1 MAEPPP
7 REPHDPADDDTV
19 VGGTPADDDTVV
31 GGTPADSG
39 VDETVVRDE
48 WDAEDETSVQ
58 RVEEAEGPPG
68 PRPPKIWP
76 WLLALLVLVLGGLG
90 ALWYFTQ
97 DDEDDAAETTATAAR
112 TSPVP
117 DVVGTTSSEATATL
131 RAAGFDANVVSVP
144 SEAPAGQ
151 VVAQAPSAGEEA
163 AEGSVV
169 RINVARPGEEPATT
183 DTTGTTDTGGT
194 TDTTAT
200 TTTATTTAA
209 TTTAAT
215 TTAPA
220 EPEPATVPDAV
231 GKELADAAEEF
242 GDEGLRVAV
251 QYVPS
256 NEARGAVVAQARPP
270 GTELTRGDTVQ
281 LNVST
286 GADPPAEARV
296 PDVTS
301 LEDGAARDR
310 LEQAGFE
317 VLAIEV
323 DEGDEGTVVSQSPSG
338 GASIPRGSLVLL
350 YVGD

>member
-1 MAEPPP
+1 MTEPPERP
-7 REPHDPADDDTV
+7 PDPD
-19 VGGTPADDDTVV
+19 
-31 GGTPADSG
+31 
-39 VDETVVRDE
+39 DETVIRDE
-48 WDAEDETSVQ
+48 WGPEDETFVQ
-58 RVEEAEGPPG
+58 RVEEEEEPPG

-151 VVAQAPSAGEEA
+151 VVAQAPAAGEEA
-163 AEGSVV
+163 TEGSVV

-183 DTTGTTDTGGT
+183 DTTGTTDTT
-194 TDTTAT
+194 PT
-200 TTTATTTAA
+200 TTTTTTTA

-231 GKELADAAEEF
+231 GDELADAAEEF

-256 NEARGAVVAQARPP
+256 NEARGTVVAQARPP

-286 GADPPAEARV
+286 GADPPADARV

-301 LEDGAARDR
+301 LEDSAARDR
-310 LEQAGFE
+310 LEQDGFE

-350 YVGD
+350 YTGD

>member
-1 MAEPPP
+1 MTEPPERP
-7 REPHDPADDDTV
+7 PGPD
-19 VGGTPADDDTVV
+19 
-31 GGTPADSG
+31 
-39 VDETVVRDE
+39 DETVIRDE
-48 WDAEDETSVQ
+48 WGPEDETFVQ
-58 RVEEAEGPPG
+58 QVEEVEEPPG

-112 TSPVP
+112 TASVP

-151 VVAQAPSAGEEA
+151 VVAQAPAAGEEA

-169 RINVARPGEEPATT
+169 RINVARPGDEPTTT
-183 DTTGTTDTGGT
+183 DTTGT

-200 TTTATTTAA
+200 TTTAATTTAA

-231 GKELADAAEEF
+231 GEELADAAEEF

-256 NEARGAVVAQARPP
+256 TEARGTVVAQARPP

-286 GADPPAEARV
+286 GADPPADAPV
-296 PDVTS
+296 PDVTA

-323 DEGDEGTVVSQSPSG
+323 DEADEGTVVSQSPSG